1 MTPPVLISSLAPL
14 KATAE
19 LYSIKKH
26 AERDL
31 SLFICIIIF
40 LLRASLFSSLF
51 LMPEHRNKYPFV
63 PQTSR
68 LHSWRP

>member
-31 SLFICIIIF
+31 SLFICTIIF
-40 LLRASLFSSLF
+40 LLRLFVFIALSDA
-51 LMPEHRNKYPFV
+51 RA
-63 PQTSR
+63 PQ
-68 LHSWRP
+68 